1 MDVFGKLSAKIT
13 PRNRRRAI
21 IALGTIGLLLIF
33 LSSFLP
39 TDTGEK
45 KAEKTDEPPPTAS
58 DSAEDYRKTLE
69 QELGAII
76 SAIDGAGSVRVMI
89 TMDSTTEDVFAVDRS
104 ESENRSGSES
114 SDEQSV
120 QRSEENE
127 YVIIKGKDGSEQTV
141 VKKQKM
147 PEIRGVLVVCT
158 GGASAVTREKVT
170 AAVAVALGISQSRV
184 MVTN

>member
-1 MDVFGKLSAKIT
+1 MKERILRIIEKLT
-13 PRNRRRAI
+13 PERRRTLI
-21 IALGTIGLLLIF
+21 VALGIVGLLLIF

-39 TDTGEK
+39 TTEQSEQSR
-45 KAEKTDEPPPTAS
+45 AEPPAS
-58 DSAEDYRKTLE
+58 TSEVDYRRELE
-69 QELGAII
+69 DELREMI
-76 SAIDGAGSVRVMI
+76 SSIEGAGDVRVMI
-89 TMDSTTEDVFAVDRS
+89 TMDSTAEDVYAVDKTESETKRSGES
-104 ESENRSGSES
+104 ES
-114 SDEQSV
+114 DV